1 MRKNPKVTILE
12 NSTIYRGGLMNFSI
26 LALALAITL
35 TGPLSAAVQEIKT
48 LGQYNRLFKG
58 TKPMITMYSGAHCGP
73 CKMMKPLF
81 KNVAV
86 NHPDIEFCII
96 DTGNPGLKKIAREWN
111 IRGLPTVICTHKGEK
126 LMFESGGMETQEI
139 ETLVTQFR
147 DKMKKPEEPKKEP
160 KKAEKDSRI
169 KKKSVSKSKEPVK
182 KTEPKAAKEVEKKK
196 ATCP

>member
-1 MRKNPKVTILE
+1 
-12 NSTIYRGGLMNFSI
+12 MNFFM
-26 LALALAITL
+26 LALALAI

-48 LGQYNRLFKG
+48 LGHYTKIFKG

-81 KNVAV
+81 KNVAL

-96 DTGNPGLKKIAREWN
+96 DTANPGLKKVVREWN
-111 IRGLPTVICTHKGEK
+111 IRGLPTVICTYKGEK
-126 LMFESGGMETQEI
+126 LLVESGGMETEEI
-139 ETLVTQFR
+139 ETLVTQLQ

-160 KKAEKDSRI
+160 KKTEKDSSI
-169 KKKSVSKSKEPVK
+169 KKKSISKSNEPIK
-182 KTEPKAAKEVEKKK
+182 KTEPKAAKEEVKKKK